1 MDFSLFWRLGCP
13 RSGCQPIQWELSFW
27 LVDGHLLLVSSHSRG
42 ERGRERGREWGGIRR
57 EREGEYLFIRP
68 PILLHK
74 GPTFKGLIYSL
85 SLHQRP
91 YLQIQSCW
99 GLGLQHM
106 NRRIGAP
113 SCPSTWVRF
122 IWPYVLSVLAADVNL
137 LLCTFLFLSFARKPL
152 CFLQNSIWVPA
163 RLYSLFLSFLSL
175 CYCLGSKKV
184 KMFSK
189 FVFCDLKVL
198 VQIANTEVYVY
209 KQDSEIIT
217 DSLIQ

>member
-1 MDFSLFWRLGCP
+1 MATFSWCP
-13 RSGCQPIQWELSFW
+13 HRVGEKEEGREGESEGESGE
-27 LVDGHLLLVSSHSRG
+27 
-42 ERGRERGREWGGIRR
+42 RERGRISF
-57 EREGEYLFIRP
+57 YMATNHLAQ
-68 PILLHK
+68 
-74 GPTFKGLIYSL
+74 GPTHLL
-85 SLHQRP
+85 RT
-91 YLQIQSCW
+91 YLQIQSWW

-106 NRRIGAP
+106 NRRLGAQ

-152 CFLQNSIWVPA
+152 CFLQNSIGVPA
-163 RLYSLFLSFLSL
+163 RLYSLFLLFLSL

-189 FVFCDLKVL
+189 FIVFSHLKVL
-198 VQIANTEVYVY
+198 VQIANTEVYAY

>member
-1 MDFSLFWRLGCP
+1 MATFSWCP
-13 RSGCQPIQWELSFW
+13 HI
-27 LVDGHLLLVSSHSRG
+27 VG
-42 ERGRERGREWGGIRR
+42 EKEEGREGESEGESGER

-74 GPTFKGLIYSL
+74 GPLIYSL
-85 SLHQRP
+85 SLHHRT
-91 YLQIQSCW
+91 YLQIQSWW

-106 NRRIGAP
+106 NRRLGAQ

-152 CFLQNSIWVPA
+152 CFLQNSIGVPA
-163 RLYSLFLSFLSL
+163 RLYSLFLLFLSL

-189 FVFCDLKVL
+189 FIVFSHLKVL
-198 VQIANTEVYVY
+198 VQIANTEVYAY